1 MQIQAAFQFCH
12 LCQLR
17 QPTFSPIPQKLIKFA
32 WMKPQDKYGCYQAT
46 SIAFEN
52 VKASHRRGKANL
64 RSIHRPNSNCNYD
77 LEIPSLISDPCEN
90 LVAKAWLLAW
100 ESPEPAY
107 QIFTTFSEPTP
118 EHILVTSEHVRSAS
132 HDRHVLPQQI
142 SPRVIGSL
150 VPLQF
155 SLGYQPQVQRL
166 ILLGNIGGFWLY
178 VANMSLDFSGDASL
192 RVKPDQGSSCRIP

>member
-12 LCQLR
+12 LCQQR

-32 WMKPQDKYGCYQAT
+32 SMKPQDKYRCYQAT

-90 LVAKAWLLAW
+90 LVAKAWLLAGNR
-100 ESPEPAY
+100 
-107 QIFTTFSEPTP
+107 QNLHTKF
-118 EHILVTSEHVRSAS
+118 
-132 HDRHVLPQQI
+132 
-142 SPRVIGSL
+142 SPRSQNHPRTHLGDIGTCSICL
-150 VPLQF
+150 P
-155 SLGYQPQVQRL
+155 
-166 ILLGNIGGFWLY
+166 
-178 VANMSLDFSGDASL
+178 
-192 RVKPDQGSSCRIP
+192 